1 MVRPVELPP
10 ALEQEVRFV
19 EDTSCEQIV
28 DATIERLRDGRPAG
42 EMLAAAC
49 LAVSRSTELP
59 PDHHGGPVHPV
70 SGIHAI
76 YQLASRLGGDSGYLP
91 VVQSVA
97 LANKH
102 VNSPDMG
109 PALMPALDAAPLAG
123 TDTAALLAGFAQAL
137 ADRQSLA
144 AERHLLALLPVA
156 APGQILDA
164 MLQVALPRNAL
175 DDHHLLY
182 PIYAFRA
189 LDDLGWDWAPVVLRP
204 PVRYLARHPMME
216 AIGEFSP
223 QVVAEGLALYQ
234 DFAAIERMI
243 DDHGL
248 SEDSVAM
255 ATDASESAAVGE
267 LAERIGQVQEIRSII
282 HLLAEALAEGLS
294 LAGAGEAL
302 SIGGGLLFLRC
313 SSGNPFE
320 VHIHTGINARRYLLG
335 LEGVGFRTKVLGL
348 LTWSLGM
355 EVRYLDPTLTWMP
368 GAPPEVL
375 AELPARGQGDLL
387 AAIAESILTQPV
399 VDLETIEVSVDELVA
414 ADQVRDTIALAQQ
427 YAAAGYDPEPY
438 FELLG
443 RLTCQDDQSEMHAY
457 KLQQVAYEEY
467 FGVREPYRWVHMVSA
482 ARHAACVVNLLPK
495 TVYPAAQARLAH

>member
-10 ALEQEVRFV
+10 AVEQEVRFV
-19 EDTSCEQIV
+19 EDTPSDHIV
-28 DATIERLRDGRPAG
+28 DATIERLRNGRPAR
-42 EMLAAAC
+42 EILAAAC

-70 SGIHAI
+70 SGMHAV

-102 VNSPDMG
+102 VNSPEMG
-109 PALMPALDAAPLAG
+109 PALMPALDPAPLAG
-123 TDTAALLAGFAQAL
+123 TDTAALLAGFLQAL
-137 ADRQSLA
+137 ADRQTPA
-144 AERHLLALLPVA
+144 AERHLLALLPVV

-175 DDHHLLY
+175 DDHYLLY

-216 AIGEFSP
+216 AIGEFKP
-223 QVVAEGLALYQ
+223 DVVAEGVALYR

-248 SEDSVAM
+248 TEDRVALATQDAESVAI
-255 ATDASESAAVGE
+255 GR
-267 LAERIGQVQEIRSII
+267 LAERIGQVGEIRSVVR
-282 HLLAEALAEGLS
+282 LLARALAEGLS

-335 LEGVGFRTKVLGL
+335 LEGVCFRTKVLGL
-348 LTWSLGM
+348 LSWGLGM
-355 EVRYLDPTLTWMP
+355 EVRYLDPTLTWTP
-368 GAPPEVL
+368 GAPPELV
-375 AELPARGQGDLL
+375 AGLPTRGQDDLL
-387 AAIAESILTQPV
+387 QTIAESILTQPV

-427 YAAAGYDPEPY
+427 YATAGYDPEPY

-443 RLTCQDDQSEMHAY
+443 RLTCRDDQSEMHAY

-482 ARHAACVVNLLPK
+482 ARHAACVVNLRPQ
-495 TVYPAAQARLAH
+495 TVYPAAQSRLAH